1 MSGLD
6 GIVAGV
12 ADDIV
17 PGLQY
22 SLATKRGAQ
31 YVKQR
36 NSSTFYPNTSNTY
49 SIASGQRTIRVLISD
64 AGSSMLDLST
74 VRIACRINNT
84 GGEPLLFTGRHLAC
98 MFMRATTRI
107 KGVLVDDV
115 QYYNRLVGMLQ
126 SFKPANANYS
136 DGVGQLGTG
145 YSDTANV
152 LSAITVSGAGA
163 VTASSKANVA
173 EGIRLLGPDV
183 DPIPANSSRRVIF
196 DLPGIS
202 ALNNHYLLPLG
213 RYPLEIQLEL
223 VKDPKDVL
231 ASGFLNPDGSISG
244 TKTTPTTSMTFTIDE
259 VEVKADTLLL
269 DSAVT
274 NNIEEALVGG
284 KPLSLHL
291 RPWNV
296 TLYNISG
303 TSTFSQ
309 IFNRAYSRLLSIFV
323 NFLPK
328 KLPDSY
334 AALWTE
340 SNLFS
345 SWHGHT
351 DETGFFPGKKP
362 QYNATRDEFRYQ
374 VQLGSHLYPNTAIR
388 SHAESY
394 YHLQKCVGELT
405 TGVGV
410 STGPTYRSTNFHLAT
425 DFEKVASTPAGQA
438 DFSGVNTKVSGEQ
451 MRLFFEKI
459 TTVEDMAVG
468 TAEADKWSFAPD
480 IMYICAN
487 YDQIV
492 QLRLEGVVLAD

>member
-12 ADDIV
+12 ADGIV

-22 SLATKRGAQ
+22 SLATKRGAK

-49 SIASGQRTIRVLISD
+49 SITSGQRTIRVLFSD

-74 VRIACRINNT
+74 VRMACVIRNN
-84 GGEPLLFTGRHLAC
+84 GPNPLVFTGRHLAC
-98 MFMRATTRI
+98 MFQRITTRV
-107 KGVLVDDV
+107 KGVQVDDI
-115 QYYNRLVGMLQ
+115 QFYNRLCGMLM
-126 SFKPANANYS
+126 SFRPANANYS
-136 DGVGQLGTG
+136 DGVAQLGTG
-145 YSDTANV
+145 YHDQIIEGGEIHAN
-152 LSAITVSGAGA
+152 
-163 VTASSKANVA
+163 
-173 EGIRLLGPDV
+173 GIRLLGPDV
-183 DPIPANSSRRVIF
+183 ELIPGNSARRVIF
-196 DLPGIS
+196 DLPGVSI
-202 ALNNHYLLPLG
+202 LNNHYLLPLG
-213 RYPLEIQLEL
+213 RYPLEITLEM
-223 VKDPKDVL
+223 VSDPRKVL
-231 ASGFLNPDGSISG
+231 AAGYLNTDESVN
-244 TKTTPTTSMTFTIDE
+244 TTVSTSFQIEE
-259 VEVKADTLLL
+259 VEFKGDTLLL
-269 DSAVT
+269 DSAVIS
-274 NNIEEALVGG
+274 NIEEALVGQ

-296 TLYNISG
+296 TMYNVAG
-303 TSTFSQ
+303 TSTWSQ

-323 NFLPK
+323 NFTPK
-328 KLPDSY
+328 TVAPEFEELY
-334 AALWTE
+334 TE

-345 SWHGHT
+345 SWHGDKSQEGAAGT
-351 DETGFFPGKKP
+351 SANGWRPGSAP
-362 QYNATRDEFRYQ
+362 RYSFTRDEFRYQ
-374 VQLGSHLYPNTAIR
+374 VQLGSQLYPNTAIR

-438 DFSGVNTKVSGEQ
+438 DFSGVNTKMSGEQ
-451 MRLFFEKI
+451 MRLFFEKVSF
-459 TTVEDMAVG
+459 VEDMTGGAP
-468 TAEADKWSFAPD
+468 DQWSFAPD
-480 IMYICAN
+480 QMYICAN

>member
-22 SLATKRGAQ
+22 SLATKRGAK

-36 NSSTFYPNTSNTY
+36 NNSTFYPNTSNTY
-49 SIASGQRTIRVLISD
+49 SVSTGQRTIRVLISD

-74 VRIACRINNT
+74 LRIACRINNT
-84 GGEPLLFTGRHLAC
+84 SANPLIFTGRHLGC
-98 MFMRATTRI
+98 MFYRVTTRI
-107 KGVLVDDV
+107 KGVVVDDV
-115 QYYNRLVGMLQ
+115 QYYNRLCGMLQ

-145 YSDTANV
+145 YNDTANV
-152 LSAITVSGAGA
+152 VATA
-163 VTASSKANVA
+163 TFASSTLTTTKANVS
-173 EGIRLLGPDV
+173 EGIRLQGPDV
-183 DPIPANSSRRVIF
+183 DPIAGNSSRRVLF

-202 ALNNHYLLPLG
+202 ALNNHYLLPIG
-213 RYPLEIQLEL
+213 RYPIEITLEL
-223 VKDPKDVL
+223 VNDVKDVL
-231 ASGFLNPDGSISG
+231 ACGFLNADGSING
-244 TKTTPTTSMTFTIDE
+244 TKSRPTTSQSFTLDE
-259 VEVKADTLLL
+259 VEVKCDTLLL
-269 DSAVT
+269 DSAVIS
-274 NNIEEALVGG
+274 NIEEALVGQ
-284 KPLSLHL
+284 KPLSMHL

-296 TLYNISG
+296 TQYNVSG
-303 TSTFSQ
+303 STTWSQ
-309 IFNRAYSRLLSIFV
+309 IFNRAYSRLLSVFV
-323 NFLPK
+323 NFTPK

-334 AALWTE
+334 GALWTQ
-340 SNLFS
+340 SNLFT
-345 SWHGHT
+345 SWHGHP
-351 DETGFFPGKKP
+351 DATGFFPGKKP

-374 VQLGSHLYPNTAIR
+374 IQLGSQLYPNVPIR

-410 STGPTYRSTNFHLAT
+410 STGPTYRSTCFHLAT

-438 DFSGVNTKVSGEQ
+438 DFSGVNTKMSGEQ
-451 MRLFFEKI
+451 MRLFFEKVSF
-459 TTVEDMAVG
+459 VEDMTGGA
-468 TAEADKWSFAPD
+468 ADQWSFAPD
-480 IMYICAN
+480 QMYICAN